1 MNFTK
6 KSIITLIFTLIAQI
20 IPLITCAKTVLSQNE
35 TKSLLENRIPITADS
50 VNDWFITL
58 NDQYKILSQITATI
72 AWELSVHPSEELTH
86 NGIDLT
92 IIKSQWRNLR
102 CNEGEIIKSQFQ
114 AQLTRDDA
122 RMIFLLCRGPK
133 FTNFQASE
141 LNKILGKIFEINT
154 ETEVCL
160 PKNFDICDKTNQ
172 LWDNT
177 FVRSAKGE
185 FFHMESRINTQKE
198 HHQHE
203 DLRLAIGP
211 PIGMLY
217 PDAVQLM
224 NVGAQNNGYHDIGEV
239 WREELEVPYLT
250 SLVKNLMSDLK
261 PLYTKLHAI
270 ARHVLLDKYPN
281 MKGFVRNGLI
291 PADLF
296 GNMFAQ
302 DWSSLI
308 PDLILPFAEID
319 LNERVRA
326 KNWSPLDMVKRAEDF
341 YSSMDLFPMTQDF
354 WDRSVFEQSSNV
366 SKCHGSA
373 ANMFEGGDYR
383 MIVCAENSLNDFY
396 TIVHEMGHIEYYMAY
411 TMQPAI
417 FQDGTTTAFQE
428 AIGDAIFSAVMTPQ
442 HLSRLGLIEDKYLY
456 PELHEKFDHD
466 YLCGIFCNDDDQSQI
481 VDTIKEESGDDFFSD
496 IEFIGNAMPD
506 FTKINEKVR
515 EKYDSRSNEDQTSAF
530 DITLLLHMAL
540 SKIPQ
545 IPFAYIMDK
554 LRWDLFDGNVKF
566 SDGNDYYWT
575 LTGQEMGIKAPG
587 PHGSRSELFDAGVK
601 FHFADNIPMIRYF
614 LASFLQAQ
622 IFKGLCEVT
631 MYSKITGQQRLPMA
645 LHRCD
650 IYGSKKAGKIL
661 KKALSLGSS
670 QHWSEV
676 LYILTGDRE
685 IKSDALLEYYQP
697 LNDWLENLILKYNIP
712 YSWLEPIGKELIDLS
727 EKVHTKLL
735 ATGYKLVEVEKD
747 PVKLQNLLKVQENY
761 KEVSSLERIARL
773 DSRMI
778 GNYDPERDEVIVERL
793 KGSSHRTFGYTDRNG
808 THLRPYEALYLIE
821 INDLIVYYNEVIVS
835 IEQAYILFLG
845 SDSSHMSFEQY
856 SAYKTLLQSG
866 LIVMKHTKM
875 YQNEINQGNQS
886 KSDVSNANFTK
897 KEKIFDYLRSKVHF
911 LNWDQIKC
919 NEIDEELERK
929 FNETCD
935 AIKGP
940 YSSSNQCEGPQPKKL
955 KLESV
960 NLPQQNNSN
969 NTFLDSNEKYGYE
982 KIFSE
987 LDVIGTVNQNE
998 SEIIEMFK
1006 EEDLKFDFDIFNAED
1021 AKKQKL
1027 SHSNICKP
1035 NYYGKVIKFDSPI
1048 EYSLINALNRH
1059 AEPIPVM
1066 LIIVYDNLSI
1076 SSFIC

>member
-6 KSIITLIFTLIAQI
+6 KSIITLIITLIAQI
-20 IPLITCAKTVLSQNE
+20 IPLITCAKTILSQNE
-35 TKSLLENRIPITADS
+35 TKSLLEKRIPITADS

-86 NGIDLT
+86 NGVDLT

-177 FVRSAKGE
+177 FVRSAKG
-185 FFHMESRINTQKE
+185 
-198 HHQHE
+198 
-203 DLRLAIGP
+203 
-211 PIGMLY
+211 
-217 PDAVQLM
+217 
-224 NVGAQNNGYHDIGEV
+224 YHDIGEV

-261 PLYTKLHAI
+261 PLYMKLHAI

-308 PDLILPFAEID
+308 PDLILPFAEVD

-411 TMQPAI
+411 NMQPAI
-417 FQDGTTTAFQE
+417 FQDGTSTAFQE

-456 PELHEKFDHD
+456 PELHEKFDHE
-466 YLCGIFCNDDDQSQI
+466 YLCGIFCNEDDQSQI
-481 VDTIKEESGDDFFSD
+481 VETIKNELGDDFFSD

-515 EKYDSRSNEDQTSAF
+515 ETYDSRTNEDQTSGF

-566 SDGNDYYWT
+566 SDANDYYWT
-575 LTGQEMGIKAPG
+575 LTEQEMGIKAPG
-587 PHGSRSELFDAGVK
+587 SHGSRSELFDAGVK

-631 MYSKITGQQRLPMA
+631 MYSKITGQQVIPMA

-685 IKSDALLEYYQP
+685 IKSDALLEYYRP

-778 GNYDPERDEVIVERL
+778 GNYDPERNEVIVERL

-845 SDSSHMSFEQY
+845 SESSHMSFEQY

-875 YQNEINQGNQS
+875 YQNEINHHGNHS
-886 KSDVSNANFTK
+886 KSDVSNVNFTK

-919 NEIDEELERK
+919 NEIDDDLERK
-929 FNETCD
+929 FNETCH

-940 YSSSNQCEGPQPKKL
+940 YSGSSDCEGPPIKKL
-955 KLESV
+955 KLDSV
-960 NLPQQNNSN
+960 VLAQQNNSN
-969 NTFLDSNEKYGYE
+969 KTFLDSNEKYGYE
-982 KIFSE
+982 KIFSQ
-987 LDVIGTVNQNE
+987 LDVIETMKLNE
-998 SEIIEMFK
+998 TEILENFS

-1048 EYSLINALNRH
+1048 EYSLINALKRL

-1066 LIIVYDNLSI
+1066 FIIVYDNLSI